1 MSWGDDERTEVSG
14 VQLKTEAE
22 TPEILVVDDERDV
35 ADLYAMWL
43 GEGYET
49 SVAYDGAQA
58 LEDADE
64 SLDIVLL
71 DRQMPGL
78 SGDEVLGRV
87 RERGL
92 DCRVVMVTAVDP
104 DVDIVDMPFDDY
116 LTKPVTG
123 ADLRE
128 TVEAMLRRDAYDD
141 HLQAYFAALSKQAT
155 LESEMNPRAREESE
169 AYAEITA
176 RVERLADEVDHLSE
190 NVDDFESLFSDLTE
204 SG

>member
-1 MSWGDDERTEVSG
+1 MWRGDDERTKASG

-43 GEGYET
+43 GEEYET

-64 SLDIVLL
+64 SVDIVLL

-128 TVEAMLRRDAYDD
+128 TVEAMMRRDAYDD
-141 HLQAYFAALSKQAT
+141 RLQAYFAALSKQAT
-155 LESEMNPRAREESE
+155 LESEMNPKAREESG
-169 AYAEITA
+169 AYAKITA

-190 NVDDFESLFSDLTE
+190 NVDNFESLFSDLTG
-204 SG
+204 SD